1 MRVSDKGDERPPE
14 IRLLEAQIEK
24 ALDRRFP
31 PGDGGGIGD
40 LHVRVSRIETQMVD
54 VVARLDRIETKLD
67 TKASAVDVA
76 EIKGRV
82 SQIPNFVQVAALVF
96 AIFGASF
103 VLIRFATPT

>member
-1 MRVSDKGDERPPE
+1 VSDSGDEKPPG

-40 LHVRVSRIETQMVD
+40 LHERVSRIETIAREI
-54 VVARLDRIETKLD
+54 VARLDRMEAKIDLR
-67 TKASAVDVA
+67 ASAVEVA

-96 AIFGASF
+96 AIFGAAF
-103 VLIRFATPT
+103 VVLRFATPMH